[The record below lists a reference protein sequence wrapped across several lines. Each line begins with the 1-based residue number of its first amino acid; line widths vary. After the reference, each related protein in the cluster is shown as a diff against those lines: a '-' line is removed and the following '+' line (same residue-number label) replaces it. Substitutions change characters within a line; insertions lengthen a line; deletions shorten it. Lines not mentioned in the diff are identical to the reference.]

1 MRVLRLLPFRFIPKS
16 CHKAGSEES
25 SIEAFLTISL
35 FLRALILVPKMA
47 NTTALFLMGHCFN
60 SPFRLSEK
68 LLLNTITTTF
78 LKYLKM
84 NKIKHIYLF
93 LIGVLL
99 LSWSVRASEIRR
111 VVSLAPSLTKNLKY
125 LEAEDLLVGCT
136 SYCQPG
142 RKVDVVASAV
152 KVNIEKVVTMKP
164 DLIIATTITDPET
177 IGILRK
183 FGFRVE
189 VFPKVDSFENICS
202 QFLNLGKIIGKDVR
216 TQKVIADCKKKVEE
230 LKQSVKSEQ
239 KPKMFLQIGAD
250 PLYTVM
256 PKTFMDDYITFAGAK
271 NIASDLTVGSISRE
285 SVLLRNPDV
294 IFIVTMGIVGEEE
307 KATWEKVSALSA
319 AKNKKIFIID
329 SDKACT
335 PTPISFVE
343 TLETIINLTY
353 GK

>member
-1 MRVLRLLPFRFIPKS
+1 
-16 CHKAGSEES
+16 
-25 SIEAFLTISL
+25 
-35 FLRALILVPKMA
+35 
-47 NTTALFLMGHCFN
+47 
-60 SPFRLSEK
+60 
-68 LLLNTITTTF
+68 
-78 LKYLKM
+78 M

-99 LSWSVRASEIRR
+99 LSGSVRASEIRR